1 MAHFCPDQSSQSDK
15 IEHIKSVSGRMIE
28 ERRKRA
34 RMTQSQLAGRVGIGV
49 RWLREIE
56 SGNPKSAIE
65 NHLRCAFALGL
76 EASHLFIPLIF
87 MENGVKFPLQ
97 LLLDDPSDLNQRC
110 VDLIGDYYV
119 EAVAR
124 QLRPNG
130 NRSDAV
136 RAG

>member
-1 MAHFCPDQSSQSDK
+1 MALHPVAESYRPEK
-15 IEHIKSVSGRMIE
+15 IEQLKSVSGRMIE

-76 EASHLFIPLIF
+76 NASHLFIPLMF
-87 MENGVKFPLQ
+87 MENGMKFPLH
-97 LLLDDPSDLNQRC
+97 LLLDDPSDLNRRC
-110 VDLIGDYYV
+110 VEFIGNYYV
-119 EAVAR
+119 EAVTR
-124 QLRPNG
+124 QLRPTSG
-130 NRSDAV
+130 DPSRLGA
-136 RAG
+136 A